1 MVLPVDIEGA
11 LFGYL
16 KSSQLKSY
24 EEAAVA
30 EGQTTLRPS
39 GRPRVSMGPLDPFA
53 CHLK

>member
-16 KSSQLKSY
+16 KSSQLKSH

-30 EGQTTLRPS
+30 EVDDL
-39 GRPRVSMGPLDPFA
+39 PREAGLMGPLVAVYDEG
-53 CHLK
+53 HLK